1 MGRFF
6 RTTVAALAIIFCSG
20 AIGADLTVGT
30 WNIKRLGHGNQTSFK
45 ALAHVAR
52 HADLIAVQ
60 EVMNE
65 GAVDRL
71 VLALE
76 NATGDDWS
84 AINSHLIGNSYK
96 EMYSFVYNERTVSY
110 EDGAVVYLDRG
121 NKFIREPFSARFRSR
136 QTGDVIAVA
145 TVHILYGKGV
155 GDRLPEIIE
164 LDAYWNWL
172 GEVYP
177 GTPRMLM
184 GDFNL
189 DPHHQA
195 WSTLRKSALPL
206 ITEGA
211 STLSS
216 INGRYANLYDNV
228 YVSKETALPIRRSVI
243 VDFPKL
249 LGWDHEKSRAHV
261 SDHAPIFVT
270 LGQPAGAT
278 NLPVV
283 TDQTTKNGQRK
294 KSKEVAASAPNR
306 VETSAS
312 AAYKGAV
319 RGNRNSSI
327 FHRPD
332 CPSYASIS
340 PHNIVLFNS
349 GQEAIAGGYR
359 LAGNCP

>member
-1 MGRFF
+1 MQHLF
-6 RTTVAALAIIFCSG
+6 RAAAAALAILFCCG
-20 AIGADLTVGT
+20 AVGADLTVGT
-30 WNIKRLGHGNQTSFK
+30 WNIKRLGHGNQTSYK

-52 HADLIAVQ
+52 HADLLAVQ

-65 GAVDRL
+65 DAVDRL
-71 VLALE
+71 LLALE

-84 AINSHLIGNSYK
+84 AINSHLVGSQAYK
-96 EMYSFVYNERTVSY
+96 EMYSFVFNESKIGY

-136 QTGDVIAVA
+136 QTGDVFAVA
-145 TVHILYGKGV
+145 TVHILYGRGV
-155 GDRLPEIIE
+155 SDRLPEIQE
-164 LDAYWNWL
+164 LDAYWRWL

-177 GTPRMLM
+177 DTPRMLM

-189 DPHHQA
+189 DPQHQA
-195 WSTLRKSALPL
+195 WSILRRSAVPL

-228 YVSKETALPIRRSVI
+228 FVSRETSLPIRRAVI

-249 LGWDHEKSRAHV
+249 LGWDHEMSRAHV

-270 LGQPAGAT
+270 LGQPAGGA

-283 TDQTTKNGQRK
+283 GAQMTQRRG
-294 KSKEVAASAPNR
+294 EQPTRIEGRRLTASAS
-306 VETSAS
+306 SA
-312 AAYKGAV
+312 YRGAV

-327 FHRPD
+327 YHRPD
-332 CPSYASIS
+332 CPSYDAMS
-340 PHNIVLFNS
+340 PRNIVLFPS
-349 GQEAIAGGYR
+349 EQEAVAAGFR

>member
-1 MGRFF
+1 MRRFF
-6 RTTVAALAIIFCSG
+6 RTAAAALTIFFCG
-20 AIGADLTVGT
+20 CALGADITVGT
-30 WNIKRLGHGNQTSFK
+30 WNIKRLGHGDQTSYK

-65 GAVDRL
+65 SAIDRL
-71 VLALE
+71 LLALE

-84 AINSHLIGNSYK
+84 AINSHLVGSQAYK
-96 EMYSFVYNERTVSY
+96 EMYSFLFNESSVAY

-121 NKFIREPFSARFRSR
+121 DNFIREPFSARFRSR
-136 QTGDVIAVA
+136 HSGDVFAVA
-145 TVHILYGKGV
+145 TVHILYGRGV
-155 GDRLPEIIE
+155 SDRLSEIQQ
-164 LDAYWNWL
+164 LAAYWTWL

-177 GTPRMLM
+177 DTPRMLM

-189 DPHHQA
+189 DPNNQA
-195 WSTLRKSALPL
+195 WAELRRTAIPL

-211 STLSS
+211 TTLSS

-228 YVSKETALPIRRSVI
+228 FVSRGSPLPITRAVI

-270 LGQPAGAT
+270 LGQPSNAV
-278 NLPVV
+278 NLPFVDGRM
-283 TDQTTKNGQRK
+283 TRGQQSRG
-294 KSKEVAASAPNR
+294 SSLGDRLTASASTGPYL
-306 VETSAS
+306 E
-312 AAYKGAV
+312 AV

-327 FHRPD
+327 YHRPD
-332 CPSYASIS
+332 CPSYEAIS
-340 PHNIVLFNS
+340 PRNIVLFPS
-349 GQEAIAGGYR
+349 EQEAVSAGYR